1 MELLLPLLLAA
12 VVYSFVSLRVIRQ
25 YERGV
30 SFFLGRFWGTK
41 GPGLIFLPAGFASQ
55 KRVSLRIVAL
65 DIPPQDVITRDN
77 VSVKVNA
84 VLYMRVTDPARAIIE
99 IEDYLYA
106 TSQLAQTTLRSV
118 LGEVELDELLSDRE
132 KINAVLKKI
141 IDTRTEP
148 WGIEVSAVEVK
159 DVDLPDQM
167 KRAMARQAEAERERR
182 AKVIAAQGELQ
193 ASETLAQAA
202 RNLATE
208 PSAIQLRY
216 LQTVTEIAAE
226 NNSTTIFPIP
236 MELFT
241 PFLQAHQQRQQTRPA
256 PAVPAP
262 PVTATEPPGTALPA
276 ADLSDLMSQLRLG
289 AAQNPAQD

>member
-12 VVYSFVSLRVIRQ
+12 VIYSFVSLRVIRQ

-41 GPGLIFLPAGFASQ
+41 GPGLIFLPAGFANQ

-84 VLYMRVTDPARAIIE
+84 VLYMRVTDPAKAIIE

-141 IDTRTEP
+141 IDRRTDP

-241 PFLQAHQQRQQTRPA
+241 PFLQAHQQRQQAPPA

-262 PVTATEPPGTALPA
+262 LAATEPPGAALPA
-276 ADLSDLMSQLRLG
+276 GDLSELMSQLRLG
-289 AAQNPAQD
+289 AARTPVQD